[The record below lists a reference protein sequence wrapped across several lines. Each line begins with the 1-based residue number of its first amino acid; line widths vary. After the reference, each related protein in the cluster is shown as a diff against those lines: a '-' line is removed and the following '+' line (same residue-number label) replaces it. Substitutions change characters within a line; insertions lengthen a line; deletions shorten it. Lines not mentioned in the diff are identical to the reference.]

1 MHNHKKAT
9 RRSASRVDG
18 LERGV
23 VPMRALGI
31 VRNFRFREQSDVL
44 EYLSGFEFQDK
55 ALLVEW
61 ALEAARKTAGAFPQ
75 CTKLQRFAVA
85 LYTSNNGTDAGNYH
99 TLLNQRLRERR
110 LEPILPLVYLTDT
123 AIHLMGGWQG
133 TVYRGVG
140 FLADLER
147 YQIGAVVCWAQV
159 NSTTTNKAMATDTFM
174 FGKPD
179 RTLFVITVIDGADI
193 RRVSLNPSECEVLL
207 PVCSE
212 FEVKSVEHSA
222 PGSPGPAALTIHLE
236 QLPTPP
242 LFLRSPPRPHREVQL
257 TGRITRERLVECL
270 SGPPGTV
277 VDLRE
282 AEISQDDWDGAEAA
296 TALAAIGVSGLRVCG
311 LSEERVLGLVRKAH
325 AITFTHLELVGC
337 QMTDAGVTVIAQHCT
352 GLTDLNLFGCSQM
365 TDAGVTAIANRCT
378 GLTNLSLKDH
388 LQVTDAGVT
397 AIANR
402 CTGLTDLTLYGCEQ
416 VTDAGVT
423 AIANRCTGLT
433 NLNLFWCRQVT
444 DAGVTAIANRCT
456 GLTDLTLYGCEQVT
470 DAGVTAIANRC
481 TGLTD
486 LNLFW
491 CFQVTDAGVTAIAN
505 RCTGLTDLN
514 LFGCSQMTDA
524 GVTAIANRCTGLTD
538 LSLH

>member
-110 LEPILPLVYLTDT
+110 LEGILPLVYLTDT
-123 AIHLMGGWQG
+123 AIRLMGGWRG
-133 TVYRGVG
+133 TVYRGVT
-140 FLADLER
+140 FLADLGR
-147 YQIGAVVCWAQV
+147 YQVGAVVCWAQV
-159 NSTTTNKAMATDTFM
+159 NSTTTDRRTATTFM
-174 FGKPD
+174 YGSTD
-179 RTLFVITVIDGADI
+179 CTLFVITVIDGADI
-193 RRVSLNPSECEVLL
+193 HELSLQPYEREVLL

-212 FEVKSVEHSA
+212 FEVKSVERRA
-222 PGSPGPAALTIHLE
+222 PGSTEPGPALTIHLE

-433 NLNLFWCRQVT
+433 
-444 DAGVTAIANRCT
+444 
-456 GLTDLTLYGCEQVT
+456 DLTLYGCEQVT